1 MRIRDDEGMTL
12 IEIVVAAVIL
22 FIILTGVLSLLTQTT
37 MMSAQ
42 AKGIN
47 VANNTV
53 NSYVEWVRSLDFAE
67 VDLSAESSAGVL
79 ADYSVAA
86 EGYTVGIVPSVT
98 MGENGALK
106 NVHLQVTITRA
117 DGASE
122 AFETTVI
129 IRDQEQYIT
138 VAQRDPLT
146 DPVVGF
152 VSPTPP
158 EGAVLWETSWLDGA
172 ETSPIQIAA
181 TATASE
187 GRTISTAS
195 IWVDDQWKLKDSFGN
210 LAEWIVGEETWTLSP
225 YFAWDTLQIDEG
237 VDADG
242 NPYSVAQVPDGL
254 RTVFCYVR
262 DSADIAVYAS
272 RQFVVDNEA
281 PPAPVSVTH
290 VAGTSMAG
298 TLGWS
303 QVYDGTTSAYGY
315 RLQLAR
321 QGDTATIDAF
331 PFDDGSGWLTEQ
343 TDFTVT
349 SVPPGDVPLA
359 RYFARVRAFSPRP
372 LWSDYTDMTA
382 PFVTR
387 PMLGGT
393 YTVTR
398 AQKSWTITPNLTT
411 TLPTFPVS
419 GTVSYKWYRV
429 SGTTETLLATTT
441 TPSYAVPAILKST
454 HPANATT
461 ANYPVYYFRLKVVL
475 TPAGYAGGETLELT
489 SNTVSTPYVAD
500 NGTFGF
506 TEGTW

>member
-1 MRIRDDEGMTL
+1 MRIRNDEGMTL

-37 MMSAQ
+37 MISAQ

-47 VANNTV
+47 VANNAV

-67 VDLSAESSAGVL
+67 VDLSSESSAGVL
-79 ADYSVAA
+79 ADYSVVA
-86 EGYTVGIVPSVT
+86 EGYTIEIIPTVT
-98 MGENGALK
+98 AGENDSLK
-106 NVHLQVTITRA
+106 DVVLQVTVTRA
-117 DGASE
+117 DGDSE
-122 AFETTVI
+122 SFETIVI
-129 IRDQEQYIT
+129 IRNQDQYLT
-138 VAQRDPLT
+138 VAKRDPAT
-146 DPVVGF
+146 DPVVSF

-158 EGAVLWETSWLDGA
+158 EGAVLWETYWLDGE
-172 ETSPIQIAA
+172 ETRPLQIAA
-181 TATASE
+181 TAEASE
-187 GRTISTAS
+187 GRTIATAS
-195 IWVDDQWKLKDSFGN
+195 IWADDQWKLKDSFGN

-225 YFAWDTLQIDEG
+225 YFAWNTLQFDEG

-242 NPYSVAQVPDGL
+242 NPYTVTQVPDGL
-254 RTVFCYVR
+254 RTVFCYAR

-272 RQFVVDNEA
+272 RQFLVDNDA

-290 VAGTSMAG
+290 VAGASMAG
-298 TLGWS
+298 ALGWS
-303 QVYDGTTSAYGY
+303 QVYDGTTSAHGY

-321 QGDTATIDAF
+321 QGATATSDAY
-331 PFDDGSGWLTEQ
+331 PFDDGSGWVMDQ
-343 TDFTVT
+343 TDLAVT
-349 SVPPGDVPLA
+349 SVTPGEVPLA

-372 LWSDYTDMTA
+372 LWSDFTDMSV

-387 PMLGGT
+387 PMLDGT
-393 YTVTR
+393 YTVSR

-411 TLPTFPVS
+411 TPPTFPVS

-429 SGTTETLLATTT
+429 SGATETLLATTA
-441 TPSYAVPAILKST
+441 TPSLAGEAMIKST

-475 TPAGYAGGETLELT
+475 TPAGYGGGQVLELT